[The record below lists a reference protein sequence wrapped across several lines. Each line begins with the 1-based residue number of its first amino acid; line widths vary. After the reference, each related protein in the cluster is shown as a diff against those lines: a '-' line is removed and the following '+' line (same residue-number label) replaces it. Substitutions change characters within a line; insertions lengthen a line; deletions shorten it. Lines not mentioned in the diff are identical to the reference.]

1 MSAGGLGKLYGLEP
15 DLKTF
20 GKYLGGGLAFGAFGG
35 RADVMESFDPR
46 LAGHISHSGTFNNNT
61 LVTHAGHAGLTKIFT
76 PEVAREFY
84 DRGEKL
90 RQRLNEATAGTRI
103 VFTGMGTLMTAHFPV
118 SGTRDLQRSGE
129 AEEIQGLKDLFWFE
143 MLLEG
148 FWIPRRGFVALVLVT
163 PQEEVDRFV
172 STVQRFVSK
181 HREFLIV

>member
-35 RADVMESFDPR
+35 RADVMASFDPR